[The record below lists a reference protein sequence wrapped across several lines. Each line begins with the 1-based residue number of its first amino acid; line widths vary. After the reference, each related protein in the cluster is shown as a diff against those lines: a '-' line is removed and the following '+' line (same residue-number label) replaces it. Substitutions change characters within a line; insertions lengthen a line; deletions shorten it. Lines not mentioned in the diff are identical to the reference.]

1 MPHNW
6 KGRRR
11 NKKGKKV
18 APCQGPYTP
27 NGVSRQHPEFPK
39 KPHNFPQQKYDTLF
53 QKYCR
58 IKEIKGRYRPGIIDE
73 KRVARRDKRLNAI
86 IEKVTMPNSICWPI
100 ASVST
105 KESNKPKSVPF
116 AVKKEETGLNEVLK
130 FGIKSEAMSFDV
142 KKEKNELQND
152 LSEALKLEIKPE
164 TLPFDVKIE
173 ETEDQNGLNVALKL
187 EIKQELPN

>member
-6 KGRRR
+6 KGRRK
-11 NKKGKKV
+11 NKKGKNV

-39 KPHNFPQQKYDTLF
+39 KPHNFPQQKYDSLF

-58 IKEIKGRYRPGIIDE
+58 IKEIKGRYRPDIIDE
-73 KRVARRDKRLNAI
+73 KRVARRNKRLNAI
-86 IEKVTMPNSICWPI
+86 IETVTMSNSICWPI
-100 ASVST
+100 ASVNT
-105 KESNKPKSVPF
+105 KERNKPKSMPF

-130 FGIKSEAMSFDV
+130 LEIKSEAMPFDV
-142 KKEKNELQND
+142 KKEKNELQNG
-152 LSEALKLEIKPE
+152 LNEALKLEIKPE
-164 TLPFDVKIE
+164 ALPFDVKIE

>member
-6 KGRRR
+6 KGRRK

-39 KPHNFPQQKYDTLF
+39 KPHNFPQQKYDSLF

-86 IEKVTMPNSICWPI
+86 IEMVTMSNDDSLALRQEKNMTDDKGNLLRGIDIW
-100 ASVST
+100 SGEVY
-105 KESNKPKSVPF
+105 KE
-116 AVKKEETGLNEVLK
+116 
-130 FGIKSEAMSFDV
+130 IKS
-142 KKEKNELQND
+142 
-152 LSEALKLEIKPE
+152 
-164 TLPFDVKIE
+164 PFDNSFV
-173 ETEDQNGLNVALKL
+173 TSQFDS
-187 EIKQELPN
+187 

>member
-6 KGRRR
+6 KGRRK

-39 KPHNFPQQKYDTLF
+39 KPHNFPQQKYDRLF

-58 IKEIKGRYRPGIIDE
+58 IKGIKGRYRPGIIDE
-73 KRVARRDKRLNAI
+73 KRVARRNKRLNAI
-86 IEKVTMPNSICWPI
+86 IETVTMSNSICWPI
-100 ASVST
+100 ASVNT
-105 KESNKPKSVPF
+105 KESNKPKYMPF

-130 FGIKSEAMSFDV
+130 LEIKSEAMPFDV
-142 KKEKNELQND
+142 KK
-152 LSEALKLEIKPE
+152 
-164 TLPFDVKIE
+164 E

-187 EIKQELPN
+187 EIKQEPAP